1 MLKNNKLRMIGGF
14 LLVHFG
20 QFVLADVIVDLKQ
33 GDSITVERVIG
44 QPEIKIDG
52 HLNEAVWAGLPAYDE
67 FVVIEPDTLASVPH
81 ATRVKFFYT
90 TDGLYVGVDMD
101 QPVESLIKRLSSRDQ
116 RQINRD
122 GISVTLDTSGEGRY
136 GYWFGVNLGD
146 SLLDGTVLPERQ
158 FTSDWD
164 GAWRGA
170 SQTTDHGWSAELFI
184 PWGTVSM
191 PASDEIRR
199 IGLFISRKVAYIEER
214 WGWPGLPD
222 TQAQFMSVLQE
233 MQFKDVNPKKQY
245 SIYPFAAVG
254 RDLIDDKNLYK
265 VGADFF
271 WRPST
276 NMQIS
281 GTVNPDF
288 GNVET
293 DDVVINLDATEA
305 FFPEKRL
312 FFLEGREVFVASPR
326 ADTRSN
332 GVGNSG
338 APYTMVNTRRIGGKP
353 LDLPVA
359 SNVSIPGRE
368 LARPVDLY
376 GAVKLTGQVGS
387 FRYGFLG
394 AFEEDAVLRGSD
406 GGVPVLLKQTG
417 SNYGIARL
425 VYEDSVGG
433 AYRSVGLLSTAALHD
448 SRDALV
454 QGVDG
459 HYLTSDGK
467 LKLDGQVFTS
477 DIDGID
483 RGYGGFFDVEYT
495 LRQGVSQR
503 FGIEYFDDKV
513 NINDLGYLQRNDSFR
528 IRSAHVRT
536 SSGMSWARSNQF
548 DLRGFAQKNAA
559 GYFTGGAIYMTNR
572 LTFNNLSSMTFV
584 TSFTPKAY
592 DDLNSFGNGTYR
604 TAKRR
609 EVMMRY
615 SSPST
620 NDLTFGGGVGFRE
633 EALGGNQLKI
643 GGGVTWRPN
652 DRFSAD
658 LNYSWAD
665 RNGWLLHQESRN
677 MTTFNAEQWTPKVT
691 LEYFFSARQQIRAA
705 LQWVSIRAHEDEFF
719 MVPDSPG
726 DLIKTDKPAGPSDSF
741 GLSQMSFQ
749 VRYRW
754 EIAPLSDLFVVY
766 TRVADKGLALQD
778 NSFSDLFEA
787 GWRDPVNDVFV
798 VKIRYRF
805 GS

>member
-1 MLKNNKLRMIGGF
+1 MRKQQIFRVFSAL
-14 LLVHFG
+14 LLVSLG
-20 QFVLADVIVDLKQ
+20 QAAVANLVVDLEQ
-33 GDSITVERVIG
+33 GESIKVERVSAEL
-44 QPEIKIDG
+44 EIKIDG
-52 HLNEAVWAGLPAYDE
+52 RLDEAVWADLPAYDE
-67 FVVIEPDTLASVPH
+67 FVVVEPDTLASVPH

-90 TDGLYVGVDMD
+90 QDGLYVGVDMD

-116 RQINRD
+116 RQVNRD
-122 GISVTLDTSGEGRY
+122 SVSLTLDTSGEGRY

-146 SLLDGTVLPERQ
+146 TLMDGTVLPERQ

-170 SQTTDHGWSAELFI
+170 SKTTDHGWSAELFI
-184 PWGTVSM
+184 PWGTISM
-191 PASDEIRR
+191 PASEDIRR
-199 IGLFISRKVAYIEER
+199 IGLYMSRKVAYIEER

-222 TQAQFMSVLQE
+222 TQAKFMSVLQE
-233 MQFKDVNPKKQY
+233 MQFEDVNPKKQY

-254 RDLIDDKNLYK
+254 RDLIDDKNQYK
-265 VGADFF
+265 LGADFF

-288 GNVET
+288 GNVES
-293 DDVVINLDATEA
+293 DDVVINLDATET

-312 FFLEGREVFVASPR
+312 FFLEGQEVFVASPR
-326 ADTRSN
+326 ADTRGN
-332 GVGNSG
+332 GVGNAG

-353 LDLPVA
+353 LALPVA
-359 SNVSIPGRE
+359 ANISIPDRE

-376 GAVKLTGQVGS
+376 GAVKLTGQMGS

-394 AFEEDAVLRGSD
+394 AFEEDAVLRGKANGES
-406 GGVPVLLKQTG
+406 VWLKQTG
-417 SNYGIARL
+417 SDYAIGRL

-433 AYRSVGLLSTAALHD
+433 AYRSVGFLSTAALHET
-448 SRDALV
+448 RDALV
-454 QGVDG
+454 QGLDG

-477 DIDGID
+477 DTEGID

-513 NINDLGYLQRNDSFR
+513 NINDLGYLQRNDNFR

-536 SSGMSWARSNQF
+536 SSGMSWAKSNQF
-548 DLRGFAQKNAA
+548 DLRGFVQKNSA
-559 GYFTGGAIYMTNR
+559 GYFTGGAIYLTNR
-572 LTFNNLSSMTFV
+572 LTFNNLSSLMLV
-584 TSFTPKAY
+584 TSFTPAAY
-592 DDLNSFGNGTYR
+592 DDLNSFGNGIYR
-604 TAKRR
+604 TEKRR
-609 EVMMRY
+609 EVVLRY
-615 SSPST
+615 SSPSNT
-620 NDLTFGGGVGFRE
+620 NLTFGGGIGLRE
-633 EALGGNQLKI
+633 EALGGNQVSL
-643 GGGVTWRPN
+643 GGGFTWRPS
-652 DRFSAD
+652 DRLSVD
-658 LNYSWAD
+658 LEYSWAD
-665 RNGWLLHQESRN
+665 RQGWLLHQEN
-677 MTTFNAEQWTPKVT
+677 KNFTTFNAEQWTPKVT
-691 LEYFFSARQQIRAA
+691 FEYFFSARQQIRAA
-705 LQWVSIRAHEDEFF
+705 LQWVSIRAHEDEFYLI
-719 MVPDSPG
+719 PENPG
-726 DLIKTDKPAGPSDSF
+726 ELIKTSKPAGPSDSF

-766 TRVADKGLALQD
+766 TRVADKGLPLRE

-798 VKIRYRF
+798 VKVRYRF